1 MKQQPPAAAAKPAA
15 KPPAAAAKP
24 PAAKP
29 AAAAA
34 KPPAKPAAAAAAAAL
49 VEQSCESNPGSYG
62 DTVQLFFRET
72 EPATKETK
80 TRFDE
85 AIIALTQ
92 NNELSVIRNKEY
104 DFFITLKEHE
114 HNVRAH
120 HIHFYINN
128 NRCVWHYAYHAR
140 EDKRQPDGAAYLYV
154 YDPENFPTLL
164 LRLLKYKFEC
174 EKIQTLRQKLEKA
187 KARDPFAFSQE
198 EKKFKKFKKGG
209 GSKFSSKKSKKGQQK
224 KSSRKKSSRK
234 KSFRKKSFR
243 KKSFRKKFF

>member
-1 MKQQPPAAAAKPAA
+1 MKQQPPA
-15 KPPAAAAKP
+15 
-24 PAAKP
+24 

-62 DTVQLFFRET
+62 DTVQLLFRET

-80 TRFDE
+80 TRFDK
-85 AIIALTQ
+85 AIFALTQ
-92 NNELSVIRNKEY
+92 NNELSVIRNKDY
-104 DFFITLKEHE
+104 DFFITLKEHK

-154 YDPENFPTLL
+154 YNPENFPILL
-164 LRLLKYKFEC
+164 LRLLKHKFEC

-198 EKKFKKFKKGG
+198 EEEEEEEEVKKFKKFKKFKKGG

-243 KKSFRKKFF
+243 KKFF

>member
-1 MKQQPPAAAAKPAA
+1 MKQQPPAAAAKPPA
-15 KPPAAAAKP
+15 KPPAAKP

-29 AAAAA
+29 
-34 KPPAKPAAAAAAAAL
+34 PAAAAAAAAL

-198 EKKFKKFKKGG
+198 EVKKFKKRGG
-209 GSKFSSKKSKKGQQK
+209 GNKFSSKKSKKGQQK

-234 KSFRKKSFR
+234 KSSRKKSFR